1 MGTEYILTGDDKPAP
16 DASAAEDILELR
28 LLTAGEPTGPVD
40 YTHAQEHH
48 NF

>member
-1 MGTEYILTGDDKPAP
+1 MSTEYILTEDDKPAP
-16 DASAAEDILELR
+16 DASPAEDVIELR
-28 LLTAGEPTGPVD
+28 LLTAGETLGPVD